1 MSPIGT
7 VLLVVDSPGSY
18 SETTVGKSSKKYPM
32 QWLMDKV
39 LSSVDGER
47 KWNKL
52 ESNES
57 LWYRLSDGLEYPISW
72 RICVIKCMYTS
83 WRRAMEHEVKN
94 RDR

>member
-57 LWYRLSDGLEYPISW
+57 LWYRLSDGLEYPIQLENM
-72 RICVIKCMYTS
+72 RYQMHVYKLETGDG
-83 WRRAMEHEVKN
+83 A
-94 RDR
+94 